1 MRDRFLP
8 KKPDPNEPRV
18 NERIRIPQIRV
29 IGATGDQLGVM
40 SPPEALRLAREQ
52 GLDLVEVAPQAR
64 PPVCRIMDF
73 SKYKYEQ
80 AKKGK
85 EARKHQ
91 RSTHLK
97 EIRVRPHIENH
108 DYLTKLRALEKFLK
122 RGDKVKLTL
131 LFRGREMAHQEFGKR
146 VLDRFI
152 ADLTPIAVVERAPIQ
167 EGRMI
172 FLTFGPK

>member
-1 MRDRFLP
+1 MMKPQDP
-8 KKPDPNEPRV
+8 KEPRV
-18 NERIRIPQIRV
+18 NERIRIPQVRLV
-29 IGATGDQLGVM
+29 GANGEPLGIVDT
-40 SPPEALRLAREQ
+40 PEALRLAREAT
-52 GLDLVEVAPQAR
+52 LDLVEVAAAAR

-97 EIRVRPHIENH
+97 EIRVRPRIEEH
-108 DYLTKLRALEKFLK
+108 DYHTKLRFLEKFLK

-131 LFRGREMAHQEFGKR
+131 VFRGREMAHQEFGKR

-152 ADLTPIAVVERAPIQ
+152 ADLVPMALVERAPMQ
-167 EGRMI
+167 EGRTI
-172 FLTFGPK
+172 FLTFAPR

>member
-1 MRDRFLP
+1 MRKDAAA
-8 KKPDPNEPRV
+8 EPRI

-29 IGATGDQLGVM
+29 IGAAGEQLGVM
-40 SPPEALRLAREQ
+40 NPAEALRLAHEAS
-52 GLDLVEVAPQAR
+52 LDLVEVAAAAH

-97 EIRVRPHIENH
+97 EIRVRPHIEDH
-108 DYLTKLRALEKFLK
+108 DYHTKLRFLEKFLK
-122 RGDKVKLTL
+122 RGDKVKVTL
-131 LFRGREMAHQEFGKR
+131 VFRGREMAHQEFGKR

-152 ADLTPIAVVERAPIQ
+152 ADLAPTGLVERAPVH

-172 FLTFGPK
+172 FLTFAPK

>member
-1 MRDRFLP
+1 MMKPQDP
-8 KKPDPNEPRV
+8 KEPRV
-18 NERIRIPQIRV
+18 NERIRIPQVRL
-29 IGATGDQLGVM
+29 IGAAGEQLGVVNTAD
-40 SPPEALRLAREQ
+40 ALRMAREAT
-52 GLDLVEVAPQAR
+52 LDLVEVASAAR

-80 AKKGK
+80 AKRGK

-97 EIRVRPHIENH
+97 EIRVRPRIEEH
-108 DYLTKLRALEKFLK
+108 DYHTKLRFLEKFLK

-131 LFRGREMAHQEFGKR
+131 VFRGREMAHQEFGRR

-152 ADLTPIAVVERAPIQ
+152 ADLAPMALVERAPMH

-172 FLTFGPK
+172 FMTFAPK

>member
-1 MRDRFLP
+1 MP
-8 KKPDPNEPRV
+8 KKPDSNDPRI

-29 IGATGDQLGVM
+29 IGSEGEQLGVM
-40 SPPEALRLAREQ
+40 APDEALRLAREAA
-52 GLDLVEVAPQAR
+52 LDLVEVAPAAR

-80 AKKGK
+80 AKKSK

-97 EIRVRPHIENH
+97 EIRVRPRIEAH
-108 DYLTKLRALEKFLK
+108 DYQTKLRLLEKFLK
-122 RGDKVKLTL
+122 RGDKVKVTL
-131 LFRGREMAHQEFGKR
+131 VFRGREMAHQEFGKR

-152 ADLTPIAVVERAPIQ
+152 TDLAPMALVERAPIQ

-172 FLTFGPK
+172 FLTFAPKL

>member
-1 MRDRFLP
+1 MARSQDP
-8 KKPDPNEPRV
+8 KEPRV
-18 NERIRIPQIRV
+18 NERIRIPQIRLV
-29 IGATGDQLGVM
+29 GAGGEQVGIV
-40 SPPEALRLAREQ
+40 SSVEGLRMAREA
-52 GLDLVEVAPQAR
+52 GLDLVEVAPAAR

-97 EIRVRPHIENH
+97 EIRVRPRIGEH
-108 DYLTKLRALEKFLK
+108 DYQTKMRALEKFLK

-131 LFRGREMAHQEFGKR
+131 MFRGREMAHQEFGKR
-146 VLDRFI
+146 ILDRFI
-152 ADLTPIAVVERAPIQ
+152 VDLAPIAGVERAPIQ
-167 EGRMI
+167 EGRFI
-172 FLTFGPK
+172 FLTFAPKTV

>member
-1 MRDRFLP
+1 MPRTQ
-8 KKPDPNEPRV
+8 DPNEPRV
-18 NERIRIPQIRV
+18 NERIRFPQIRV
-29 IGATGDQLGVM
+29 IGVVGEQLGVM
-40 SPPEALRLAREQ
+40 NPTEGMRLAREA
-52 GLDLVEVAPQAR
+52 GFDLVEVAPAAR

-80 AKKGK
+80 AKKSK

-97 EIRVRPHIENH
+97 EIRVRPHIEDH
-108 DYLTKLRALEKFLK
+108 DYLTKFRALEKFLK
-122 RGDKVKLTL
+122 RGDKVRLTL
-131 LFRGREMAHQEFGKR
+131 VFRGREMAHQEFGKR

-152 ADLTPIAVVERAPIQ
+152 ADLAPQAIVERAPVQ

-172 FLTFGPK
+172 FLTFAPKP

>member
-1 MRDRFLP
+1 MAKPQDP
-8 KKPDPNEPRV
+8 KEPRV
-18 NERIRIPQIRV
+18 NERIRIAQVRL
-29 IGATGDQLGVM
+29 IGANGEQLGVVATPDAM
-40 SPPEALRLAREQ
+40 RLAREAS
-52 GLDLVEVAPQAR
+52 LDLVEVAAAAR

-80 AKKGK
+80 AKKSK

-97 EIRVRPHIENH
+97 EIRVRPRIEEH
-108 DYLTKLRALEKFLK
+108 DYHTKLKHLEKFLK

-131 LFRGREMAHQEFGKR
+131 VFRGREMAHQEFGKR

-152 ADLTPIAVVERAPIQ
+152 TDLAPTALVERAPIQ

-172 FLTFGPK
+172 FLTFAPK

>member
-1 MRDRFLP
+1 M
-8 KKPDPNEPRV
+8 
-18 NERIRIPQIRV
+18 
-29 IGATGDQLGVM
+29 IGANGEQLGIM
-40 SPPEALRLAREQ
+40 NPAEALRLAREAA
-52 GLDLVEVAPQAR
+52 LDLVEVAPMAK

-85 EARKHQ
+85 EARRHQ
-91 RSTHLK
+91 RSIHLK
-97 EIRVRPHIENH
+97 EIRVRPRIEEH
-108 DYLTKLRALEKFLK
+108 DYQTKLRALEKFLK

-131 LFRGREMAHQEFGKR
+131 VFRGREMAHQEFGKR

-152 ADLTPIAVVERAPIQ
+152 VELAPRAVVERAPIQ

-172 FLTFGPK
+172 FLTFAPK

>member
-1 MRDRFLP
+1 MMKPQDP
-8 KKPDPNEPRV
+8 KEPRV
-18 NERIRIPQIRV
+18 NERIRIPQVRL
-29 IGATGDQLGVM
+29 IGANSEQLGIV
-40 SPPEALRLAREQ
+40 STPDALRLAREAS
-52 GLDLVEVAPQAR
+52 LDLVEVAAAAR

-97 EIRVRPHIENH
+97 EIRVRPRIEEH
-108 DYLTKLRALEKFLK
+108 DYHTKLRFLEKFLK

-131 LFRGREMAHQEFGKR
+131 VFRGREMAHQEFGRR

-152 ADLTPIAVVERAPIQ
+152 ADLSPTALVERAPMQ

-172 FLTFGPK
+172 FLTFAPK